1 LRASMAMLHFSITT
15 FVAYGLL
22 ADFAH
27 VEASVAAFFA
37 KVLVATITNV
47 TFVAVFAKRFG
58 ALLTACEVVA
68 VFAKRFG
75 ALLTACEVRAAAV
88 VTENHIVARATRVK
102 AAPAAADILTTT
114 VTVIPTV
121 HAY

>member
-1 LRASMAMLHFSITT
+1 MRASMAMLHFSITT

-37 KVLVATITNV
+37 QVLVATITNV
-47 TFVAVFAKRFG
+47 TF
-58 ALLTACEVVA
+58 VA